1 MSQFDRRAEDIFRQ
15 AEWACNRPFLA
26 AAMAAA
32 ALVACAQG
40 RSDAGKRP
48 ALQAALETLGA
59 GQVVDAEAAAN
70 LFNSFANGIRSQP
83 VLGRKAA
90 LRAVAAVAGDAGAGT
105 RLLAICHAVGDLGGG
120 TSGREST
127 AIDQIAAAL
136 DAAALD
142 TVPPAPIGD
151 PVPGRQGAGRGP
163 FRIVLGNE
171 KGGTGK
177 STTAMH
183 LAVALLRL
191 GYRVGSIDLD
201 GRQGTLSR
209 YLANRRTLAQAVGSD
224 VPMPLHRRIERSTA
238 ADRNAAERADEA
250 RLAEV
255 LTELG
260 DRQVVVIDTP
270 GSDSHLG
277 RLGHAQAD
285 ILITPIND
293 TLLDVDILAHI
304 DPKKREVRAPS
315 AYCEMIW
322 KLNQQRTARGGEAI
336 DWIVMRNRLT
346 HIDAHNKRAVA
357 DLLEQLA
364 KRLGFRLASGFGE
377 RVIFHELFLTGLTV
391 LDLPDDK
398 LRGWSNLS
406 LSHARREID
415 GLLAAIGV
423 PEVDAARQAG

>member
-1 MSQFDRRAEDIFRQ
+1 
-15 AEWACNRPFLA
+15 
-26 AAMAAA
+26 MAAA
-32 ALVACAQG
+32 ALIACAEG
-40 RSDAGKRP
+40 HPDAGKRR
-48 ALQAALETLGA
+48 ALQAALKNLDV
-59 GQVVDAEAAAN
+59 GQSVDPAAAAN

-83 VLGRKAA
+83 TLGREAA
-90 LRAVAAVAGDAGAGT
+90 LRAVVALAGDAGAVA
-105 RLLAICHAVGDLGGG
+105 RLLAICHAVGGLDGGA
-120 TSGREST
+120 TARERS
-127 AIDQIAAAL
+127 AINQIAAAL
-136 DAAALD
+136 DSG
-142 TVPPAPIGD
+142 PPAPSVD
-151 PVPGRQGAGRGP
+151 PVPGRRGAGSGP

-183 LAVALLRL
+183 LAIALLRL

-209 YLANRRTLAQAVGSD
+209 YLDNRRTLAQAVGSD
-224 VPMPLHRRIERSTA
+224 VPMPLHRRIARSTA
-238 ADRNAAERADEA
+238 ADRCAAEREDKAQ
-250 RLAEV
+250 LAEAI
-255 LTELG
+255 TELG

-270 GSDSHLG
+270 GSDSYLG

-285 ILITPIND
+285 MLITPIND

-304 DPKKREVRAPS
+304 DPAKREVRAPS
-315 AYCEMIW
+315 AYSEMIW
-322 KLNQQRTARGGEAI
+322 ELNQQRRAGGREPI

-357 DLLEQLA
+357 DLLERLA
-364 KRLGFRLASGFGE
+364 ERIGFRLAAGFGE

-415 GLLAAIGV
+415 ALLAAIGV
-423 PEVDAARQAG
+423 PEVDAARKIL

>member
-1 MSQFDRRAEDIFRQ
+1 
-15 AEWACNRPFLA
+15 
-26 AAMAAA
+26 MAAA
-32 ALVACAQG
+32 ALIACAEG
-40 RSDAGKRP
+40 RPDVDKRR
-48 ALQAALETLGA
+48 ALQAALENLDA
-59 GQVVDAEAAAN
+59 GQAVDPGAAAN
-70 LFNSFANGIRSQP
+70 LFNSFTNGIRSQP
-83 VLGRKAA
+83 GLGRKAA
-90 LRAVAAVAGDAGAGT
+90 LRAVAALAGDAAAAA
-105 RLLAICHAVGDLGGG
+105 RLLAICRAIGGLGGG
-120 TSGREST
+120 ASARELT
-127 AIDQIAAAL
+127 AIDQIAAV
-136 DAAALD
+136 LD
-142 TVPPAPIGD
+142 TGPSAPVED
-151 PVPGRQGAGRGP
+151 LVPGRRGGRGVGFGP

-224 VPMPLHRRIERSTA
+224 VPMPLHRRIARSTA
-238 ADRNAAERADEA
+238 ADRNAAEREDQA
-250 RLAEV
+250 RLAEAM
-255 LTELG
+255 TELG

-270 GSDSHLG
+270 GGDSYLG

-285 ILITPIND
+285 MLITPIND

-304 DPKKREVRAPS
+304 DPAKREVRAPS
-315 AYCEMIW
+315 AYCEMVW
-322 KLNQQRTARGGEAI
+322 KLNQQRTARGHEAI

-364 KRLGFRLASGFGE
+364 KRLGFRLAAGFGE

-391 LDLPDDK
+391 LDLPDDR

-423 PEVDAARQAG
+423 PEAAVA